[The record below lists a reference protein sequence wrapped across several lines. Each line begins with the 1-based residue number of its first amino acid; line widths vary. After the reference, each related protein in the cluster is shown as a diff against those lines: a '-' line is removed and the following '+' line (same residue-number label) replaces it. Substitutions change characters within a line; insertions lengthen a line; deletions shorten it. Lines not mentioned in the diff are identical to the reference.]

1 MNDCGPLGTLDLAN
15 ITGARFADRHG
26 FWAKREEDVTAVLL
40 YVGESVSMELSFD
53 QFQALPEEQQDL
65 IRNAGTSVKV
75 NL

>member
-1 MNDCGPLGTLDLAN
+1 MNDCGPLGTLDLSN
-15 ITGARFADRHG
+15 LTGSRFADRHG
-26 FWAKREEDVTAVLL
+26 NWAKREEDVTAVLL
-40 YVGESVSMELSFD
+40 YVGEAVSVELTFA